1 MAGIAARAHRRV
13 EKILIVV
20 KDGMGFWKEL

>member
-20 KDGMGFWKEL
+20 MDGMGFWMEL